1 MAYNEVF
8 KKQNSEPTVATI
20 PKPKTQVTTLPV
32 AAVRLQGKGKDE
44 KTRHFNVNQLDFK
57 KKQASKQEHLTFWDT
72 LLYFIQGF
80 FLLCNVL

>member
-20 PKPKTQVTTLPV
+20 PKAKNTSDFLPV

-57 KKQASKQEHLTFWDT
+57 KTSKQTRAPDILGHSVIPHTGLLST
-72 LLYFIQGF
+72 L
-80 FLLCNVL
+80 